1 VPGGSGGGG
10 GTAVLQGSSFA
21 ALPGSLTSP
30 LRSRPLGTMS
40 VDGLE
45 EFALDSIWNDPL
57 KDSLW
62 QCGQV

>member
-1 VPGGSGGGG
+1 M
-10 GTAVLQGSSFA
+10 
-21 ALPGSLTSP
+21 
-30 LRSRPLGTMS
+30 GTMA